1 MLSTGGSTTGARA
14 STSCACDAGPPAPC
28 TVLDPFAGS
37 GTVGQ
42 VAEQLGRHS
51 VLIELSSAYLAMAR
65 DRTAQLGLFTVAPQA
80 VAG

>member
-1 MLSTGGSTTGARA
+1 MGG
-14 STSCACDAGPPAPC
+14 

-51 VLIELSSAYLAMAR
+51 ILIELSPAYVRMAA
-65 DRTAQLGLFTVAPQA
+65 DRTAQCGLFAQGHPA
-80 VAG
+80 